1 MENKTL
7 APKQILA
14 VGLMLFALFFG
25 AGNMI
30 FPPFLGQS
38 AGTNVWTAIIGFL
51 ITGVGLPLLGIIA
64 IAKNGDLQTIA
75 SRVHPLYGII
85 FTIIMYLAIG
95 PFFGIPRTGTVAFEI
110 GITPFLSETAS
121 NSTYTLLAYTIVFFC
136 ITAWLSLNP
145 SKLVDRIGSIF
156 TPALLIILAVLVI
169 KSFITPM
176 GELKAPMG
184 AYEEGPFFKGFI
196 EGYLTMDT
204 IAALVFGIIVIGS
217 IQGMGVT
224 NKHSLMKICITAG
237 LIAAAGLAAVY
248 LSLAFIGAS
257 SMEAIG
263 QLDNGGAILSAAS
276 QYLFGPAGALILG
289 LAITVACL
297 TTSVGLVSACAQY
310 FHKLLP
316 KVPYKIIVI
325 ILSLF
330 SMVVANIGLTQ
341 LIQLS
346 LPILII
352 IYPLAIVLILLS
364 FMHNAFNGYS
374 SVYIGALIPTG
385 LISFVDGLKTAGM
398 DVSVITDSLQFLPFF
413 AEGIGWIVPA
423 IAGAVI
429 GYFLAMAFGES
440 KKPIAV
446 ND

>member
-30 FPPFLGQS
+30 FPPFLGQA
-38 AGTNVWTAIIGFL
+38 AGTSVWTAIIGFL

-75 SRVHPLYGII
+75 SRVHPLYGMI

-95 PFFGIPRTGTVAFEI
+95 PFFGIPRTGTVAYEI
-110 GITPFLSETAS
+110 GVTALLSETAS
-121 NSTYTLLAYTIVFFC
+121 NSTFPLLVYTIAFFG

-145 SKLVDRIGSIF
+145 SKLVDRIGNIF

-169 KSFITPM
+169 KSIITPM
-176 GELKAPMG
+176 GELQAPVG
-184 AYEEGPFFKGFI
+184 AYAEGPFFKGFI

-204 IAALVFGIIVIGS
+204 IAALVFGIIVISS

-248 LSLAFIGAS
+248 LSLAYIGATS
-257 SMEAIG
+257 AEAIG
-263 QLDNGGAILSAAS
+263 EFDNGGAILSAAS
-276 QYLFGPAGALILG
+276 HFLFGSAGAVILG

-297 TTSVGLVSACAQY
+297 TTSIGLVSACAQY

-316 KVPYKIIVI
+316 KISYKTIVI

-374 SVYIGALIPTG
+374 VVYIGALIPTG

-398 DVSVITDSLQFLPFF
+398 DVSFITDSLQFLPFF

-429 GYFLAMAFGES
+429 GYFLAIAVGES
-440 KKPIAV
+440 KKTIAG
-446 ND
+446 NE

>member
-7 APKQILA
+7 TSKQILA

-30 FPPFLGQS
+30 FPPFLGQE
-38 AGTNVWTAIIGFL
+38 AGTNVWTAIVGFL

-85 FTIIMYLAIG
+85 FTIVMYLAIG
-95 PFFGIPRTGTVAFEI
+95 PLFGIPRTGTVAYEI
-110 GITPFLSETAS
+110 GVIPFLSETAS
-121 NSTYTLLAYTIVFFC
+121 KNGLPLFLYTVVFFG

-145 SKLVDRIGSIF
+145 SKLVDRIGKLF
-156 TPALLIILAVLVI
+156 TPALLIILSVLVI
-169 KSFITPM
+169 KSLITPL
-176 GELKAPMG
+176 GDLKAPQG
-184 AYEEGPFFKGFI
+184 AYADGPFFKGFI

-204 IAALVFGIIVIGS
+204 IAALVFGIVVIGS
-217 IQGMGVT
+217 IKGMGVT
-224 NKHSLMKICITAG
+224 NKQALMKICITAG

-248 LSLAFIGAS
+248 LSLAYIGAT
-257 SMEAIG
+257 SMDALG
-263 QLDNGGAILSAAS
+263 KMDNGGAILSASA
-276 QYLFGPAGALILG
+276 QYLFGSAGAAILA

-310 FHKLLP
+310 FSKLLP
-316 KVPYKIIVI
+316 KVSYKTIVA

-341 LIQLS
+341 LIQIS

-374 SVYIGALIPTG
+374 LVYIGALIPTG
-385 LISFVDGLKTAGM
+385 LISFIDGLKTAGM
-398 DVSVITDSLQFLPFF
+398 DVAFITDTLQFLPFF
-413 AEGIGWIVPA
+413 AQGIGWLVPA
-423 IAGAVI
+423 ITGAII
-429 GYFLAMAFGES
+429 GYFLALAFGES
-440 KKPIAV
+440 KKPIPV
-446 ND
+446 HE

>member
-1 MENKTL
+1 MKNKTL

-95 PFFGIPRTGTVAFEI
+95 PLFGIPRTGTVAFEI
-110 GITPFLSETAS
+110 GVTPFLSETAS
-121 NSTYTLLAYTIVFFC
+121 KSIFSLLVYTVAFFG

-145 SKLVDRIGSIF
+145 SKLVDRIGNIF

-169 KSFITPM
+169 KSIITPM
-176 GELKAPMG
+176 GEMQAPTG
-184 AYEEGPFFKGFI
+184 AYAEGPFFKGFI

-224 NKHSLMKICITAG
+224 NEKSLMKTCITAG
-237 LIAAAGLAAVY
+237 LIAAAGLGAVY
-248 LSLAFIGAS
+248 LSLAYIGAS
-257 SMEAIG
+257 STESIG

-276 QYLFGPAGALILG
+276 QHLFGPAGGIILG

-297 TTSVGLVSACAQY
+297 TTSIGLVSASAQY
-310 FHKLLP
+310 FHRLLP
-316 KVPYKIIVI
+316 QVPYKTIVI

-346 LPILII
+346 LPILVI

-364 FMHNAFNGYS
+364 FMHNSFNGYS
-374 SVYIGALIPTG
+374 AVYIGALIPTG
-385 LISFVDGLKTAGM
+385 LISLVDGLTAAGM
-398 DVSVITDSLQFLPFF
+398 DVSGITDSLQFLPFF
-413 AEGIGWIVPA
+413 TEGIGWIVPA

-429 GYFLAMAFGES
+429 GFLMA
-440 KKPIAV
+440 IAV
-446 ND
+446 GEQKKTIAGSE

>member
-1 MENKTL
+1 MKNKTL

-95 PFFGIPRTGTVAFEI
+95 PLFGIPRTGTVAFEI
-110 GITPFLSETAS
+110 GVTPFLSETAS
-121 NSTYTLLAYTIVFFC
+121 KSILSLLVYTVAFFG

-145 SKLVDRIGSIF
+145 SKLVDRIGNIF

-169 KSFITPM
+169 KSIITPM
-176 GELKAPMG
+176 GEMQAPTG
-184 AYEEGPFFKGFI
+184 AYAEGPFFKGFI

-224 NKHSLMKICITAG
+224 NKKSLMKTCITAG
-237 LIAAAGLAAVY
+237 LIAAAGLGAVY
-248 LSLAFIGAS
+248 LSLAYIGAS
-257 SMEAIG
+257 STESIG

-276 QYLFGPAGALILG
+276 QHLFGPAGGIILG

-297 TTSVGLVSACAQY
+297 TTSIGLVSASAQY
-310 FHKLLP
+310 FHRLLP
-316 KVPYKIIVI
+316 QVPYKTIVI

-346 LPILII
+346 LPILVI

-364 FMHNAFNGYS
+364 FMHNSFNGYS
-374 SVYIGALIPTG
+374 AVYIGALIPTG
-385 LISFVDGLKTAGM
+385 LISLVDGLTAAGM
-398 DVSVITDSLQFLPFF
+398 DVSGITDSLQFLPFF
-413 AEGIGWIVPA
+413 TEGIGWIVPA

-429 GYFLAMAFGES
+429 GFFMA
-440 KKPIAV
+440 IAV
-446 ND
+446 GEQKKTIAGSE

>member
-7 APKQILA
+7 APKQIFA

-30 FPPFLGQS
+30 FPPFLGQA

-85 FTIIMYLAIG
+85 FSIIMYLAIG
-95 PFFGIPRTGTVAFEI
+95 PFFGIPRTGTVAYEI

-121 NSTYTLLAYTIVFFC
+121 KSAFSLLAYTFVFFG

-145 SKLVDRIGSIF
+145 SKLVNRIGNIF

-169 KSFITPM
+169 KSIITPM

-184 AYEEGPFFKGFI
+184 AYAEQPFFKGFI

-217 IQGMGVT
+217 IQGMGVK
-224 NKHSLMKICITAG
+224 NKQSLMKICITAG

-248 LSLAFIGAS
+248 LSLAYIGAS
-257 SMEAIG
+257 SMEALG
-263 QLDNGGAILSAAS
+263 KLDNGGAILSAAS
-276 QYLFGPAGALILG
+276 YYLFGSAGAVILA

-316 KVPYKIIVI
+316 KVPYKTIVI
-325 ILSLF
+325 IISLF
-330 SMVVANIGLTQ
+330 SMVVSNIGLTQ

-364 FMHNAFNGYS
+364 FMHNAFKGYS
-374 SVYIGALIPTG
+374 GVYIGALIPTG

-398 DVSVITDSLQFLPFF
+398 DVSSITDSLQFLPFF
-413 AEGIGWIVPA
+413 NEGIGWIVPA

-429 GYFLAMAFGES
+429 GYFLAMAFGEA
-440 KKPIAV
+440 KKPIPV

>member
-51 ITGVGLPLLGIIA
+51 ITGVGLPLVGIIA
-64 IAKNGDLQTIA
+64 IAKNGNLQTIA

-85 FTIIMYLAIG
+85 FTIIMYSAIG
-95 PFFGIPRTGTVAFEI
+95 PLFGIPRTGTVAFEI
-110 GITPFLSETAS
+110 GVTPFLTETAS
-121 NSTYTLLAYTIVFFC
+121 NSPFSLLVYTVAFFS

-145 SKLVDRIGSIF
+145 SKLVDRIGNIF

-169 KSFITPM
+169 KSIITPM
-176 GELKAPMG
+176 GEMQAPMG
-184 AYEEGPFFKGFI
+184 AYAEGPFFKGFI

-217 IQGMGVT
+217 IEGMGVK

-248 LSLAFIGAS
+248 LSLAYIGAS
-257 SMEAIG
+257 SMETIG

-276 QYLFGPAGALILG
+276 QYLFGPAGGMILG

-297 TTSVGLVSACAQY
+297 TTSIGLVSASAQY

-316 KVPYKIIVI
+316 KVSYKAIVI

-330 SMVVANIGLTQ
+330 SMVVSNIGLTQ

-352 IYPLAIVLILLS
+352 IYPLAIVLILFS
-364 FMHNAFNGYS
+364 FIHNAFNGYS
-374 SVYIGALIPTG
+374 AVYIGALIPTG
-385 LISFVDGLKTAGM
+385 LISLLDGLNTAGM
-398 DVSVITDSLQFLPFF
+398 DVSAITDSLQFLPFF

-429 GYFLAMAFGES
+429 GYFMAVAVGES
-440 KKPIAV
+440 KKIIAG
-446 ND
+446 NE